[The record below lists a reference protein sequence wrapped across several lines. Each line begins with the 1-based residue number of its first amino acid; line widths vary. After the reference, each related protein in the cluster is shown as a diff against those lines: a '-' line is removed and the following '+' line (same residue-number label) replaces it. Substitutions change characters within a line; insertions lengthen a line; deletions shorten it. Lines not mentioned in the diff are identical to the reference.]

1 MDTSQSAVSDRAASE
16 SGTLSLSGL
25 WWGALLI
32 AAGALWL
39 VDAVGAITVPAIVV
53 AILFAVAGIGFAVD
67 FVRSPAR
74 WWAAIPAGAFIGLGA
89 LIAFVTGTTAA
100 DEWGASM
107 LLAGTGLG
115 FAAVWVRH
123 RTHWWALVPAAVLF
137 GVAII
142 VASVPMMKRGEDIA
156 VVVLALLAAACVAV
170 ALVPIRGRRMLW
182 AMVPA
187 GVLLVVAGFL
197 TRNAIEVLE
206 PYNWVSAAVLL
217 VLGVL
222 VVVWSLSRRG
232 PGRQGP

>member
-1 MDTSQSAVSDRAASE
+1 MDTSHSAIPDRAGSE
-16 SGTLSLSGL
+16 SGTRSLSGL

-32 AAGALWL
+32 AAGIIWL
-39 VDAVGAITVPAIVV
+39 VDETSSVSITPV
-53 AILFAVAGIGFAVD
+53 AFAALFAVAGLGFAVE
-67 FVRSPAR
+67 FVRQPAS

-107 LLAGTGLG
+107 LLGGTGLG
-115 FAAVWVRH
+115 FAAVWMRH

-142 VASVPMMKRGEDIA
+142 VASVPIMKRGEDIA
-156 VVVLALLAAACVAV
+156 IVVLALLAAGCVAF
-170 ALVPIRGRRMLW
+170 ALIPIRGRRMLW
-182 AMVPA
+182 ALVPA

-217 VLGVL
+217 VLGLL
-222 VVVWSLSRRG
+222 VVVRSLSRRG
-232 PGRQGP
+232 PDRQGP